1 MQINYITMLLKL
13 KGVKITNI
21 TEEEKEIKV
30 HITTKVKEHIC
41 PCCGEKTKYIK
52 DYRKQNIKH
61 SILNNKIIIL
71 VLNKRRYHCKNCG
84 KNFYEKYDFI
94 NKYQRCSTIF
104 YGVIYSKFN
113 EVVSFSHIAREVGVS
128 VATILRLFNY
138 INYPKPTK
146 LPKVLCIDEFKGDA
160 DGEKFQ
166 CILVDGE
173 KGKVLDILP
182 NRSTDYLKEYFRS
195 FSMAERLKV
204 KFFISD
210 LWKPYKE
217 LAKEIFPNAI
227 IIADKYH
234 FQRQVTWAIENT
246 RKRVQKSLSPE
257 KRKYF
262 KRSKKLFTTH
272 YDKLSDEDKQALE
285 VMFWYSEDLRV
296 AHTLKEEYYRI
307 CNKKDKEEL
316 KKEYANWI
324 YTVENS
330 NLKEFNACTTA
341 FHNWFT
347 EIINAFKYN
356 YTNGITEG
364 LNNKTKVIKRVSY
377 GIKKFKVLRNKILC
391 CNA

>member
-1 MQINYITMLLKL
+1 ML
-13 KGVKITNI
+13 
-21 TEEEKEIKV
+21 
-30 HITTKVKEHIC
+30 
-41 PCCGEKTKYIK
+41 
-52 DYRKQNIKH
+52 
-61 SILNNKIIIL
+61 
-71 VLNKRRYHCKNCG
+71 
-84 KNFYEKYDFI
+84 
-94 NKYQRCSTIF
+94 
-104 YGVIYSKFN
+104 
-113 EVVSFSHIAREVGVS
+113 
-128 VATILRLFNY
+128 
-138 INYPKPTK
+138 
-146 LPKVLCIDEFKGDA
+146 
-160 DGEKFQ
+160 
-166 CILVDGE
+166 
-173 KGKVLDILP
+173 
-182 NRSTDYLKEYFRS
+182 FR
-195 FSMAERLKV
+195 
-204 KFFISD
+204 
-210 LWKPYKE
+210 
-217 LAKEIFPNAI
+217 
-227 IIADKYH
+227 
-234 FQRQVTWAIENT
+234 
-246 RKRVQKSLSPE
+246 SLSPE

-272 YDKLSDEDKQALE
+272 YDKLSDENKQALE

-330 NLKEFNACTTA
+330 NLKEFKACTTA